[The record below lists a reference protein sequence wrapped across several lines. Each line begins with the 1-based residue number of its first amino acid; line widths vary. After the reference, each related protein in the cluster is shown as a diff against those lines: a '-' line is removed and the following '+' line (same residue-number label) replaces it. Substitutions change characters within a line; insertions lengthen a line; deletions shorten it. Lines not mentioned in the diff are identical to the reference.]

1 MTGVCRLASET
12 SAFSPR
18 ATPRRILQGAG
29 AAIAAALMAVAPP
42 AWAAGP
48 AVVVKHGETVTI
60 DGVRNIVMHADQAKG
75 GILLLTGGDG
85 RLNVTDG
92 AQFTD
97 GADNVLI
104 RNRDA
109 FAARGYNV
117 MLVDLGTDLA
127 AAVGYMSRLK
137 APVTVIGTSKGTE
150 RLAQGLAKGA
160 RPDKVVLSS
169 GFQPGIRAGRQRA
182 SHPGHAVAAAAGLGY
197 PPPRGSLP
205 LDAPGRGRAVQDL
218 GRFEGR
224 GRVAQRRRGRSGE
237 SLPLQ
242 RASWLRRPGRGIRGP
257 RHGLCREVGS
267 RAARLLWRNPG
278 RSVHGGAAGPCPY

>member
-169 GFQPGIRAGRQRA
+169 GFLSQESGPGDSVQAILGTPSGCRRPWLSTTARIIAAGRAR
-182 SHPGHAVAAAAGLGY
+182 PGSSRSRPGPVRRSRS
-197 PPPRGSLP
+197 RGST
-205 LDAPGRGRAVQDL
+205 AAWTI
-218 GRFEGR
+218 
-224 GRVAQRRRGRSGE
+224 RRIPAATARIMASPAWTRHSWT
-237 SLPLQ
+237 
-242 RASWLRRPGRGIRGP
+242 ASWPL
-257 RHGLCREVGS
+257 S
-267 RAARLLWRNPG
+267 RSR
-278 RSVHGGAAGPCPY
+278 

>member
-1 MTGVCRLASET
+1 MCRLASET

-160 RPDKVVLSS
+160 SGQGGAVLGLS
-169 GFQPGIRAGRQRA
+169 QPGIRAGRQRA
-182 SHPGHAVAAAAGLGY
+182 SHPGHAVAAAAGLVIHHREDHCRWTRPAGVE
-197 PPPRGSLP
+197 PFKTWAGSKVEVAWLNGGVDDQANP
-205 LDAPGRGRAVQDL
+205 CRYSAHHGFAGLDAAFVD
-218 GRFEGR
+218 
-224 GRVAQRRRGRSGE
+224 RVMAFV
-237 SLPLQ
+237 
-242 RASWLRRPGRGIRGP
+242 AK
-257 RHGLCREVGS
+257 
-267 RAARLLWRNPG
+267 
-278 RSVHGGAAGPCPY
+278 

>member
-1 MTGVCRLASET
+1 MR
-12 SAFSPR
+12 
-18 ATPRRILQGAG
+18 
-29 AAIAAALMAVAPP
+29 
-42 AWAAGP
+42 
-48 AVVVKHGETVTI
+48 
-60 DGVRNIVMHADQAKG
+60 ADQAKG

-150 RLAQGLAKGA
+150 RLAQGLAKARVRTRWCCPGFLSQESGPGDSVQAILGTPSGCRRPWLSTTARTIAAGRA
-160 RPDKVVLSS
+160 RPGSS
-169 GFQPGIRAGRQRA
+169 RSRPGPVRRSR
-182 SHPGHAVAAAAGLGY
+182 S
-197 PPPRGSLP
+197 RGST
-205 LDAPGRGRAVQDL
+205 AAWTI
-218 GRFEGR
+218 
-224 GRVAQRRRGRSGE
+224 RRIPAATAGTMASPAWTRHSWT
-237 SLPLQ
+237 
-242 RASWLRRPGRGIRGP
+242 ASWPL
-257 RHGLCREVGS
+257 S
-267 RAARLLWRNPG
+267 RSR
-278 RSVHGGAAGPCPY
+278 

>member
-1 MTGVCRLASET
+1 M
-12 SAFSPR
+12 
-18 ATPRRILQGAG
+18 
-29 AAIAAALMAVAPP
+29 AALIAVAPP

-60 DGVRNIVMHADQAKG
+60 DGVRNIVMRADQAKG

-109 FAARGYNV
+109 LRRAANNV

-182 SHPGHAVAAAAGLGY
+182 SHPGHAVAAAGLGY
-197 PPPRGSLP
+197 PPPRGPLP

-237 SLPLQ
+237 SLPPAGTMASPAWT
-242 RASWLRRPGRGIRGP
+242 RHSWTASWPL
-257 RHGLCREVGS
+257 S
-267 RAARLLWRNPG
+267 RSR
-278 RSVHGGAAGPCPY
+278 

>member
-160 RPDKVVLSS
+160 RPDRWCC
-169 GFQPGIRAGRQRA
+169 PRAFSA
-182 SHPGHAVAAAAGLGY
+182 
-197 PPPRGSLP
+197 
-205 LDAPGRGRAVQDL
+205 
-218 GRFEGR
+218 
-224 GRVAQRRRGRSGE
+224 
-237 SLPLQ
+237 
-242 RASWLRRPGRGIRGP
+242 
-257 RHGLCREVGS
+257 
-267 RAARLLWRNPG
+267 RNPG
-278 RSVHGGAAGPCPY
+278 RATACKPSWARRRGCRRPWLSTTARIIAAGRARPGSSRSRPGPVRRSRSRGSTAAWTIRRIPAATARIMASPAWTRHSWTASWPLSRSR

>member
-1 MTGVCRLASET
+1 MQGVRRLACGT
-12 SAFSPR
+12 GASAAP
-18 ATPRRILQGAG
+18 AAPRRILQGARAAIVAADRRG
-29 AAIAAALMAVAPP
+29 AAGVG
-42 AWAAGP
+42 AGP

-60 DGVRNIVMHADQAKG
+60 DGVRNIVMRADQAKG

-169 GFQPGIRAGRQRA
+169 GFLSQESGPGD
-182 SHPGHAVAAAAGLGY
+182 S
-197 PPPRGSLP
+197 
-205 LDAPGRGRAVQDL
+205 VQAIL
-218 GRFEGR
+218 
-224 GRVAQRRRGRSGE
+224 ARRRGCRRPWLSTTARTIAAGRARPGSSRSRPGPVRR
-237 SLPLQ
+237 SRSRGSTAAWTIRRIPAATAGTMASPAWT
-242 RASWLRRPGRGIRGP
+242 RHSWTASWPL
-257 RHGLCREVGS
+257 S
-267 RAARLLWRNPG
+267 RSR
-278 RSVHGGAAGPCPY
+278 

>member
-1 MTGVCRLASET
+1 MVRLNGKAARRADRTRAGCAPPCVRDRASRL
-12 SAFSPR
+12 P
-18 ATPRRILQGAG
+18 PRRAASLQRARRHRGRADRRG
-29 AAIAAALMAVAPP
+29 AAGV
-42 AWAAGP
+42 AAGP

-60 DGVRNIVMHADQAKG
+60 DGVRNIVMRADQAKG

-109 FAARGYNV
+109 FAARGCNV

-150 RLAQGLAKGA
+150 RLAQDWRRA
-160 RPDKVVLSS
+160 RVRTRWCCPRAFSARN
-169 GFQPGIRAGRQRA
+169 PAGRQRA
-182 SHPGHAVAAAAGLGY
+182 SHPGHAVAAAAGRLSTTARTIAAGRAR
-197 PPPRGSLP
+197 PGSSRSRPGPVRRSRSRGST
-205 LDAPGRGRAVQDL
+205 AAWTI
-218 GRFEGR
+218 
-224 GRVAQRRRGRSGE
+224 RRIPAATAGTIASPAWTRHSWT
-237 SLPLQ
+237 
-242 RASWLRRPGRGIRGP
+242 ASWPL
-257 RHGLCREVGS
+257 S
-267 RAARLLWRNPG
+267 RSR
-278 RSVHGGAAGPCPY
+278 

>member
-1 MTGVCRLASET
+1 MAFPQHVRRVEQAAGLSSAHGWHASDEADSESGKNMVRIERQGSADSRIGRHDGCVPPCQRDQRVLA
-12 SAFSPR
+12 R

-75 GILLLTGGDG
+75 GILLTGGDG

-109 FAARGYNV
+109 
-117 MLVDLGTDLA
+117 
-127 AAVGYMSRLK
+127 SR
-137 APVTVIGTSKGTE
+137 
-150 RLAQGLAKGA
+150 
-160 RPDKVVLSS
+160 
-169 GFQPGIRAGRQRA
+169 
-182 SHPGHAVAAAAGLGY
+182 
-197 PPPRGSLP
+197 
-205 LDAPGRGRAVQDL
+205 
-218 GRFEGR
+218 
-224 GRVAQRRRGRSGE
+224 RVATT
-237 SLPLQ
+237 
-242 RASWLRRPGRGIRGP
+242 
-257 RHGLCREVGS
+257 
-267 RAARLLWRNPG
+267 
-278 RSVHGGAAGPCPY
+278 

>member
-18 ATPRRILQGAG
+18 ATPRRIPRRGRRHRGRADGRG
-29 AAIAAALMAVAPP
+29 AAGV
-42 AWAAGP
+42 AAGP

-109 FAARGYNV
+109 FAARG
-117 MLVDLGTDLA
+117 
-127 AAVGYMSRLK
+127 
-137 APVTVIGTSKGTE
+137 
-150 RLAQGLAKGA
+150 
-160 RPDKVVLSS
+160 
-169 GFQPGIRAGRQRA
+169 
-182 SHPGHAVAAAAGLGY
+182 
-197 PPPRGSLP
+197 
-205 LDAPGRGRAVQDL
+205 
-218 GRFEGR
+218 
-224 GRVAQRRRGRSGE
+224 
-237 SLPLQ
+237 
-242 RASWLRRPGRGIRGP
+242 
-257 RHGLCREVGS
+257 
-267 RAARLLWRNPG
+267 
-278 RSVHGGAAGPCPY
+278 

>member
-1 MTGVCRLASET
+1 MR
-12 SAFSPR
+12 
-18 ATPRRILQGAG
+18 
-29 AAIAAALMAVAPP
+29 
-42 AWAAGP
+42 
-48 AVVVKHGETVTI
+48 
-60 DGVRNIVMHADQAKG
+60 ADQAKG

-150 RLAQGLAKGA
+150 RLAQGLAKA
-160 RPDKVVLSS
+160 RVRTRWCCPRAFSQESGPGDSVQAILGTPSRLPPALVIHHREDHCRWTRPAGVEPFKTWAGSKVE
-169 GFQPGIRAGRQRA
+169 
-182 SHPGHAVAAAAGLGY
+182 VAWLNGGVDDQAN
-197 PPPRGSLP
+197 P
-205 LDAPGRGRAVQDL
+205 
-218 GRFEGR
+218 
-224 GRVAQRRRGRSGE
+224 
-237 SLPLQ
+237 LPLQ
-242 RASWLRRPGRGIRGP
+242 RAPWLRRPGRGIRGP

-267 RAARLLWRNPG
+267 RAASLLWRNPG

>member
-1 MTGVCRLASET
+1 MVQGLNARATRARGLGAVQGVRRLACET
-12 SAFSPR
+12 GASA
-18 ATPRRILQGAG
+18 ACAAPRRILQGAG
-29 AAIAAALMAVAPP
+29 AAIAAALIAVASP

-48 AVVVKHGETVTI
+48 AVVVVKHGETVTI
-60 DGVRNIVMHADQAKG
+60 DGVRNIVMRADQAKG

-104 RNRDA
+104 RNCDA

-127 AAVGYMSRLK
+127 AAVGYMARLK

-169 GFQPGIRAGRQRA
+169 GFLSPESGPGDSVQAILGTPSRLPPTLAIHHREDHCRWTRPAGVEPFKA
-182 SHPGHAVAAAAGLGY
+182 
-197 PPPRGSLP
+197 
-205 LDAPGRGRAVQDL
+205 
-218 GRFEGR
+218 
-224 GRVAQRRRGRSGE
+224 
-237 SLPLQ
+237 
-242 RASWLRRPGRGIRGP
+242 W
-257 RHGLCREVGS
+257 
-267 RAARLLWRNPG
+267 
-278 RSVHGGAAGPCPY
+278 AGPKVEVAWLSGGVDDQANPCRYSGHHGFAGVDAAFVDRIMAFVAK

>member
-1 MTGVCRLASET
+1 M
-12 SAFSPR
+12 
-18 ATPRRILQGAG
+18 
-29 AAIAAALMAVAPP
+29 
-42 AWAAGP
+42 AAGP

-169 GFQPGIRAGRQRA
+169 GFQPGIGPGDSVQAILGTPSGCRRPWLSTTARIIAAGRAR
-182 SHPGHAVAAAAGLGY
+182 PGSSRSR
-197 PPPRGSLP
+197 P
-205 LDAPGRGRAVQDL
+205 

-257 RHGLCREVGS
+257 RRGLCREVGS

-278 RSVHGGAAGPCPY
+278 RSVHGGAAGPCSY

>member
-1 MTGVCRLASET
+1 MVQGLNGKAARARGSDAVQGVRRLACGT
-12 SAFSPR
+12 GASAAP
-18 ATPRRILQGAG
+18 AAPRRILQGAR
-29 AAIAAALMAVAPP
+29 AAIVAALIAVAPP

-60 DGVRNIVMHADQAKG
+60 DGVRNIVMRADQAKG

-169 GFQPGIRAGRQRA
+169 GFLSQESGPGDSVQAILGTPSRLPPTLAIHHREDHCRWTRPAGVEPFKTWAGSKVEVAWLNGGVDDQANPCRY
-182 SHPGHAVAAAAGLGY
+182 SGHHGFAGL
-197 PPPRGSLP
+197 
-205 LDAPGRGRAVQDL
+205 DAAFVN
-218 GRFEGR
+218 
-224 GRVAQRRRGRSGE
+224 RVMAFV
-237 SLPLQ
+237 
-242 RASWLRRPGRGIRGP
+242 AK
-257 RHGLCREVGS
+257 
-267 RAARLLWRNPG
+267 
-278 RSVHGGAAGPCPY
+278 

>member
-1 MTGVCRLASET
+1 MACAT
-12 SAFSPR
+12 SSC
-18 ATPRRILQGAG
+18 
-29 AAIAAALMAVAPP
+29 APT
-42 AWAAGP
+42 
-48 AVVVKHGETVTI
+48 K
-60 DGVRNIVMHADQAKG
+60 AKG

-169 GFQPGIRAGRQRA
+169 GFLSQESGPGDSVQAI
-182 SHPGHAVAAAAGLGY
+182 LGTPSRL
-197 PPPRGSLP
+197 PPALVIHHREDHCRWTRL
-205 LDAPGRGRAVQDL
+205 RGRAVQDL

-237 SLPLQ
+237 FLPL
-242 RASWLRRPGRGIRGP
+242 
-257 RHGLCREVGS
+257 
-267 RAARLLWRNPG
+267 
-278 RSVHGGAAGPCPY
+278 

>member
-169 GFQPGIRAGRQRA
+169 GSQPGIRAGRQRA
-182 SHPGHAVAAAAGLGY
+182 SHPGHAVRLPPALVIHHREDHCRWTRPAGVEPFKTWAGSKVEVAWLNGGVDDQANPCRYSAHHGFAGL
-197 PPPRGSLP
+197 
-205 LDAPGRGRAVQDL
+205 DAAFVD
-218 GRFEGR
+218 
-224 GRVAQRRRGRSGE
+224 RVMAFV
-237 SLPLQ
+237 
-242 RASWLRRPGRGIRGP
+242 AK
-257 RHGLCREVGS
+257 
-267 RAARLLWRNPG
+267 
-278 RSVHGGAAGPCPY
+278 